1 MPALQGEMGATAF
14 LHPYE
19 WVAAGQLLKARVLA
33 AVPRGWQRNIR
44 IGISMNNV
52 RLPRLQ
58 VAVLRNGMRT
68 AVRAVHAV
76 HNEPFQVHACVL
88 HTAPAAASPLFAPQN
103 KLCGCINIGITDA
116 REYLGNFSAAFDR
129 VKSGAWCADRQMG
142 TSMIPCVNCML
153 ACLEATPRWEAWQ
166 Q

>member
-1 MPALQGEMGATAF
+1 MGATAF

-19 WVAAGQLLKARVLA
+19 WVAAGQLLKVRVLA

-44 IGISMNNV
+44 IGIGMNNV

-76 HNEPFQVHACVL
+76 HNELPGACMRVAHCSCCCL
-88 HTAPAAASPLFAPQN
+88 PAFCTAEQAVRMH
-103 KLCGCINIGITDA
+103 KH
-116 REYLGNFSAAFDR
+116 RHH
-129 VKSGAWCADRQMG
+129 
-142 TSMIPCVNCML
+142 
-153 ACLEATPRWEAWQ
+153 
-166 Q
+166 